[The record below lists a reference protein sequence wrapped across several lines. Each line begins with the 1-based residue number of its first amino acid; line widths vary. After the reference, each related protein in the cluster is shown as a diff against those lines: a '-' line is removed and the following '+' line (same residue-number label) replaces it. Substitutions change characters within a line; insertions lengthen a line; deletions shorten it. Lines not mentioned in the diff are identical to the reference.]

1 MNGRFVTFEGVE
13 GSGKSTQAR
22 MLAEHFQRK
31 GISVIVVREPGG
43 TALGEAIRQ
52 LLLDPA
58 GQVVSEAELLLF
70 LAARAQNTA
79 EVIQPA
85 LQMGRLVVCDRYTDS
100 TIAYQ
105 GYGRGLDLPTVRAMN
120 AFATGGLE
128 PDLTVLLDLPVETG
142 LVRQSE
148 RDRMGAESLEFH
160 RRVREG
166 YLAEAAAQPR
176 RFRVLQ
182 AERPASEIHE
192 AVVREVG
199 RILSEEEGEG

>member
-1 MNGRFVTFEGVE
+1 
-13 GSGKSTQAR
+13 

-31 GISVIVVREPGG
+31 GISVLLLREPGG

-58 GQVVSEAELLLF
+58 GQMVPEAELLLF

-128 PDLTVLLDLPVETG
+128 PDLTVLLDLPVEAG

-148 RDRMGAESLEFH
+148 RDRMGVESLEFH

-192 AVVREVG
+192 VVVREVG
-199 RILSEEEGEG
+199 RILSEEDGEA